1 MKKLSEQ
8 FNTIAVKK
16 GEFFT
21 VDLASNG
28 ASTGYMWDLQVTTG
42 KAATIRKDYI
52 DPASRK
58 DDEFV
63 CGNTIIERTIMQ
75 AQEDGV
81 IEISADW
88 KRPWEKTTPPA
99 KSLKFKVNVG

>member
-21 VDLASNG
+21 VDLATNG
-28 ASTGYMWDLQVTTG
+28 ASTGYIWDLQVTAGT
-42 KAATIRKDYI
+42 ATTIRKDYI

-58 DDEFV
+58 EDEFV
-63 CGNTIIERTIMQ
+63 CGNTIIERTILQ

-81 IEISADW
+81 VEITANW
-88 KRPWEKTTPPA
+88 QQPWMKGTPPA
-99 KSLKFKVNVG
+99 KTLKFKVNVG

>member
-21 VDLASNG
+21 VDLATNG
-28 ASTGYMWDLQVTTG
+28 ASTGYMWDLQVTSG
-42 KAATIRKDYI
+42 NASVIRKDYI

-63 CGNTIIERTIMQ
+63 CGNTVIERTIMQ
-75 AQEDGV
+75 AKEDGV
-81 IEISADW
+81 IEITADYQ
-88 KRPWEKTTPPA
+88 RPWMKGTPPA